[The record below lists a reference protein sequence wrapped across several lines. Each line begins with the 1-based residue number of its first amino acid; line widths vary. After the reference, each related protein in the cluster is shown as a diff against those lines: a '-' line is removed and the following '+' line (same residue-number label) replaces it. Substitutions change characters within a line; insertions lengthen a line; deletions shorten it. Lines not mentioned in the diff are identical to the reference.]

1 MELLP
6 RLLLAVVLGGV
17 LGIER
22 EYDRKPAGL
31 RTHIIVC
38 LSSATLMA
46 ASRLLQGHDGTII
59 GDPARMAQGILTG
72 IGFIGAGTIVQ
83 QRNMVTGITTAST
96 IWMAAA
102 VGILCGSGFY
112 LLALA
117 ATALAFVVLEGG
129 LRLEALTRRGSR
141 GPQIQQSESTD
152 DRSD

>member
-1 MELLP
+1 MDELELLP

-46 ASRLLQGHDGTII
+46 GSQLLQTRGSTLI

-83 QRNMVTGITTAST
+83 QRNIVTGITTAST

-102 VGILCGSGFY
+102 VGILCGARFY
-112 LLALA
+112 LLALV
-117 ATALAFVVLEGG
+117 TTVLVFIVLEGG
-129 LRLEALTRRGSR
+129 LRLEALTRRVSR
-141 GPQIQQSESTD
+141 APHNESNN
-152 DRSD
+152 DRKD